1 MMMIFMMI
9 MIIMSMMMIILMMI
23 MIVSM
28 MITMTNLHIPGCRDD
43 MKVEGL
49 DHNVDAVRRKF
60 HH

>member
-1 MMMIFMMI
+1 MMM
-9 MIIMSMMMIILMMI
+9 ILMMI
-23 MIVSM
+23 MILMSM